1 MATIAVPLFLYYHQ
15 AVYLADGI
23 MSKLLLYAAVV
34 FNAILSR
41 IKSSVSDSCTSN
53 ALISGRTM
61 ILRMQRSTIMVCFAL
76 VGYFVGHVEAQL
88 YTNSTVSWDDFAVG
102 TMFTNTTVDDIT
114 ISLSPAMF
122 FGGSGPLHENHIVQ
136 TGPTG
141 GIPGNALTFE
151 QTPITGAG
159 QDITFIFSAPIYSHS
174 SSSILTTVW
183 KVMDQD
189 FLTML

>member
-1 MATIAVPLFLYYHQ
+1 MFLQMDHSHATTTFFSLVHGTLAVPLFLYYHQ

-102 TMFTNTTVDDIT
+102 TMFTKAVFV
-114 ISLSPAMF
+114 ISCL
-122 FGGSGPLHENHIVQ
+122 
-136 TGPTG
+136 
-141 GIPGNALTFE
+141 
-151 QTPITGAG
+151 
-159 QDITFIFSAPIYSHS
+159 IFC
-174 SSSILTTVW
+174 
-183 KVMDQD
+183 
-189 FLTML
+189 